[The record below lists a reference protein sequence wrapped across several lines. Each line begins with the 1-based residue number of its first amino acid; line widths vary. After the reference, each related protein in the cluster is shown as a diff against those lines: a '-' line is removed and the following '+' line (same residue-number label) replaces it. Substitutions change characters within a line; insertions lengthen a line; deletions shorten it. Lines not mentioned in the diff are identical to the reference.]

1 VTPPDP
7 RRGGGTGPQPRRTL
21 DAPPANTPEW
31 VQWRK
36 GGLGAS
42 DLPAVLGLDPY
53 RTEHELWQV
62 KTGQV
67 EAFNGNAKTRWGHR
81 LEALGLDV
89 WRDAHPDHVY
99 APQANIEAYR
109 DEQWPH
115 LWATPD
121 GYVPIGDDS
130 RDVGIEVKVTSAW
143 VEPPDRVK
151 VQALVQMGLAH
162 LERVDI
168 VRLSFDDDPAIFPIE
183 RDEQAITD
191 ILEAGEAWYVRHV
204 IEGIEPPRLPDEVPA
219 DERQQQLAADLRD
232 VRKAIERLERQERA
246 IKDDII
252 ASVAGRG
259 IITGPGFRV
268 EVRAAH
274 DTTRTSWKDVAA
286 QYRTLIDD
294 AYGYD
299 FAAIEAEHQTT
310 SRTGP
315 AVYPKWDEED

>member
-1 VTPPDP
+1 MLTTDP
-7 RRGGGTGPQPRRTL
+7 LRDGGTGLPSRRTL

-53 RTEHELWQV
+53 RTEHEQWQV
-62 KTGQV
+62 KLGTV
-67 EAFNGNAKTRWGHR
+67 ADFTGNAKTRWGHR
-81 LEALGLDV
+81 LEQLG
-89 WRDAHPDHVY
+89 
-99 APQANIEAYR
+99 IEHWCAVHKASAMPNAR
-109 DEQWPH
+109 AFHDDRWPH

-121 GYVPIGDDS
+121 AIDS
-130 RDVGIEVKVTSAW
+130 TGEVGIEVKLTSAW

-219 DERQQQLAADLRD
+219 DERQTQLAADLRG

-259 IITGPGFRV
+259 VITGPGFRV

-274 DTTRTSWKDVAA
+274 DTTRTGWKEVA
-286 QYRTLIDD
+286 QGFL
-294 AYGYD
+294 
-299 FAAIEAEHQTT
+299 AALAEDERAALLGLHQTT
-310 SRTGP
+310 SRTAP
-315 AVYPKWDEED
+315 AVYPKWDSEED